1 MLNRRVSHR
10 GRKDYFPVPEEIAD
24 VRPIIM
30 MKLTNLPFPLFGP
43 APTADS
49 SRERPGTIVELRG
62 IIFQCDASSLLGD
75 ILIRPAEALDL
86 WFAGFEQRPW
96 WRGAIDPGFKSTLG
110 MHAGLHVVLED
121 GRHFVVEQLTGGWR
135 EWLINGLHWTP
146 LEAFQRREKRAAGGW
161 DATVPVEE
169 FRQVDE
175 YAKKDALARLN
186 DLQGRPFLRED
197 CTGFIGR
204 VFGPKR
210 RIFADSPI
218 LRAFGFDLRS
228 GEPALPLLRRDAVL
242 KPEAEERLHAEVLR
256 SLPEPRADTVS
267 MSLRQLHHRLL
278 ILGAVTAAIAL
289 LAPPGLCARAA
300 RRVVKYRP
308 FR

>member
-1 MLNRRVSHR
+1 MLNRCVSRR
-10 GRKDYFPVPEEIAD
+10 GRQDYFFCRQ
-24 VRPIIM
+24 RPRTYGPQIM
-30 MKLTNLPFPLFGP
+30 LKLTNLPFPLFGP
-43 APTADS
+43 APTRDS

-62 IIFQCDASSLLGD
+62 VIFQCDASSLLGD

-86 WFAGFEQRPW
+86 WFASLEQRHW
-96 WRGAIDPGFKSTLG
+96 WRGAIDPKFKSALG

-135 EWLINGLHWTP
+135 EWLVNGMHWTP
-146 LEAFQRREKRAAGGW
+146 LEAFQGREEPSKGGW
-161 DATVPVEE
+161 NVTVPAEE

-175 YAKKDALARLN
+175 YAVKDAVARLN
-186 DLQGRPFLRED
+186 EIRGRAFLRED

-204 VFGPKR
+204 VFGPQR
-210 RIFADSPI
+210 RIFADSPV
-218 LRAFGFDLRS
+218 LRALGFDLRS
-228 GEPALPLLRRDAVL
+228 GEPAFPLLRRNAVL
-242 KPEAEERLHAEVLR
+242 KPEAEERLHADVLR
-256 SLPEPRADTVS
+256 SLPEPRADSGSV
-267 MSLRQLHHRLL
+267 SLRQWHHRLL

-300 RRVVKYRP
+300 ARAVKRRR